1 MDTIHRNPPLPP
13 TIRLLVTK
21 GDDEG
26 KIFVVTVPE
35 LPGCRTHGRTYEEA
49 IKQGQEAIEGWIM
62 TAKADNAPIPPA
74 RNFTAAR
81 QNMTI

>member
-1 MDTIHRNPPLPP
+1 MNILHYSM
-13 TIRLLVTK
+13 IIEW
-21 GDDEG
+21 DDEG

-35 LPGCRTHGRTYEEA
+35 LPGCRTHGRTYEVA
-49 IKQGQEAIEGWIM
+49 LKQGQEANEGWIM